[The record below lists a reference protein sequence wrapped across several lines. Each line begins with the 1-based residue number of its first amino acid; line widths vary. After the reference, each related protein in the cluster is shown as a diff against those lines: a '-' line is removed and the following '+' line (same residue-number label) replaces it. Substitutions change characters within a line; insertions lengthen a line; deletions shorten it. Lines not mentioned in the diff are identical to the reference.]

1 MISSWVARGY
11 YSYAGEIYILV
22 EAVLY
27 CKYKVQ
33 VPVNLNNLIMVKK
46 HTPGSSD
53 GYLIFCF

>member
-27 CKYKVQ
+27 CKYKVR

-46 HTPGSSD
+46 HTWEQ
-53 GYLIFCF
+53 